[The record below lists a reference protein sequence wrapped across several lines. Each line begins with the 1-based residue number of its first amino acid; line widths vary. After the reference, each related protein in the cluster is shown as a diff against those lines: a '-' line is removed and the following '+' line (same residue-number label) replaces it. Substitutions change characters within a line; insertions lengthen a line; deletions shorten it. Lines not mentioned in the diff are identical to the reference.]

1 MAADVTNGEPATQ
14 FGESG
19 YFRMTLQSALA
30 PVAINRMHNW
40 TLRLETPSGD
50 PVSGAN
56 VTVTGGMPDHDHG
69 LPTAPRATGTLNDGQ
84 YLIEGVK
91 FHMNGRW
98 ELTIGVETATQ
109 SDAATFEFAL

>member
-1 MAADVTNGEPATQ
+1 
-14 FGESG
+14 
-19 YFRMTLQSALA
+19 MTLQSALA

-69 LPTAPRATGTLNDGQ
+69 LPTAPRATRTVNDGQ

-109 SDAATFEFAL
+109 SDAATFVFDL